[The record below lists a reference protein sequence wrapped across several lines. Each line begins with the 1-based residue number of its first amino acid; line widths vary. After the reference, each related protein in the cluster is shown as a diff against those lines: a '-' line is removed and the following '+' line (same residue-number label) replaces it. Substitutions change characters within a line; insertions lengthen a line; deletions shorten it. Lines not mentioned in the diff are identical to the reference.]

1 MTVLIGEKM
10 FKSENV
16 WVGNCIYN
24 KNIKLV
30 SKGLLYAFTRH
41 LKEDLDKVSVDL
53 LTVLINLITIGILST
68 QKSIACKRVRWLKTV
83 LVIQS
88 CQNSPEACKNSF

>member
-1 MTVLIGEKM
+1 MGGELYLQQKH
-10 FKSENV
+10 N
-16 WVGNCIYN
+16 N
-24 KNIKLV
+24 LV

-53 LTVLINLITIGILST
+53 LTVLINLINIRILST
-68 QKSIACKRVRWLKTV
+68 QKSEACKRVRWLKTV